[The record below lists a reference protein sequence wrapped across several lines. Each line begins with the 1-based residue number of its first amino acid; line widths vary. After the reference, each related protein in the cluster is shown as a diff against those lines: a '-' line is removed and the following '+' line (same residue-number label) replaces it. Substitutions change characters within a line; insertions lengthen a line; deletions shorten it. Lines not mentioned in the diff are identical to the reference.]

1 MNPQLYTAYPT
12 NNTLRRSFC
21 RLAEQTFGIDF
32 EPWYQAGFW
41 GQQYRP
47 YSLVENREVIAN
59 VSVNIMD
66 MCLHGQ
72 QKRFIQLGTVMTEEA
87 HRGQG
92 LSRFLMERIL
102 EEWKPQCDGVYLFA
116 NDSVLNFYPKFGFR
130 PAQEWTYTKP
140 LSAAS
145 ITAPLPPKL
154 DMSEPANQR
163 RLKQA
168 VLQSVPQ
175 SALAMHHNTG
185 LVLFYALSVYRESV
199 YVLDSCNA
207 LVMADCEDGTL
218 YVHDI
223 IAPHP
228 VSLNAV
234 IDAFAAFGARQVV
247 LEFIPNDAQ
256 GFAAQPLCEEDTTL
270 FLLGDFPEWEQER
283 LRFPAL
289 SHA

>member
-12 NNTLRRSFC
+12 NNALRRSFC

-41 GQQYRP
+41 GEQYRP
-47 YSLVENREVIAN
+47 YSLVENGKVIAN

-66 MCLHGQ
+66 MCLYGQ
-72 QKRFIQLGTVMTEEA
+72 QKHFIQLGTVMTEEA

-130 PAQEWTYTKP
+130 PAQEWTYAKP

-154 DMSEPANQR
+154 DISESANQH

-175 SALAMHHNTG
+175 SALAMYHNTG

-247 LEFIPNDAQ
+247 LEFTPNDAQ
-256 GFAAQPLCEEDTTL
+256 EFIVQPLCEEDTTL
-270 FLLGDFPEWEQER
+270 FLLGDFPEWEQGR
-283 LRFPAL
+283 LRFPSL